1 VNFVPILACYRVPR
15 RRGTAP
21 NGCCIRVPDRKL
33 GTHDGELMKKP
44 GAGKFGW
51 FAAFALLAALL
62 LGLAAKAGD
71 FLIVDA
77 PRPSDVILVL
87 AGETDYRPRRALE
100 LLGERYGQRIV
111 LDVPTNAK
119 LYEFT
124 QIELAQKYI
133 QDLPQ
138 SVSISIC
145 PIDGLSTKDES
156 KDAEKC
162 LRRDGAQAKSVL
174 IVTSDFH
181 TRRALDVFRREI
193 PGHEYSVAAARNAQ
207 AFGSRWWTHRQWAK
221 TFVDEWL
228 RLIWWKA
235 IDHWR

>member
-1 VNFVPILACYRVPR
+1 M
-15 RRGTAP
+15 
-21 NGCCIRVPDRKL
+21 
-33 GTHDGELMKKP
+33 E
-44 GAGKFGW
+44 
-51 FAAFALLAALL
+51 LLAQ
-62 LGLAAKAGD
+62 GYG
-71 FLIVDA
+71 
-77 PRPSDVILVL
+77 
-87 AGETDYRPRRALE
+87 RRV
-100 LLGERYGQRIV
+100 V

-124 QIELAQKYI
+124 QIQLAQKYI

-138 SVSISIC
+138 PAPVSIC

-162 LRRDGAQAKSVL
+162 LPREGAKSVL

-181 TRRALDVFRREI
+181 TRRALEVFRREF
-193 PGHEYSVAAARNAQ
+193 PEHEYSVAAARNDEG
-207 AFGSRWWTHRQWAK
+207 FGSRWWTHRQWAK

-235 IDHWR
+235 VDQWR